1 MDYFEYKVRNRLN
14 GKITRG
20 VITSDDMESAADTLK
35 KRGESVIEIDYLK
48 DFMNLR
54 KLSFRLSN
62 RVGKRIVLEFY
73 TMLSFMLE
81 AGMSLHESL
90 INIRDSSINKKLRN
104 LARVVADEVR
114 KGATLS
120 QSMKKSGA
128 VNNAVVEQIRAGE
141 ESGTVPT
148 ALKRLITQTETELE
162 FSGKLKSAMMY
173 PIIICVVMVAV
184 LWVLMTV
191 VVPSLSKTLVSMG
204 GELPLITKI
213 VIGVSDFMAKA
224 TPFFIVFV
232 ISSIIAYRIL
242 IKKPEFKFMVHR
254 YKLKIPIVGE
264 MLIKIELSR
273 FCRNLSALQQSGIT
287 LVTSLKIC
295 EASIKNA
302 KIEKA
307 AQKACRLVEIFGMN
321 LGTALKKAGSF
332 PGMMLQLIEV
342 GISSGQICD
351 VLDKIALQYEKEV
364 DTSLKRVTSLIEPIL
379 IVVVGIIAGTVVV
392 SIFLP
397 MFSMTDNMG
406 L

>member
-242 IKKPEFKFMVHR
+242 IKNR
-254 YKLKIPIVGE
+254 
-264 MLIKIELSR
+264 
-273 FCRNLSALQQSGIT
+273 
-287 LVTSLKIC
+287 SLNSWC
-295 EASIKNA
+295 
-302 KIEKA
+302 
-307 AQKACRLVEIFGMN
+307 
-321 LGTALKKAGSF
+321 
-332 PGMMLQLIEV
+332 
-342 GISSGQICD
+342 
-351 VLDKIALQYEKEV
+351 IA
-364 DTSLKRVTSLIEPIL
+364 T
-379 IVVVGIIAGTVVV
+379 
-392 SIFLP
+392 
-397 MFSMTDNMG
+397 N
-406 L
+406 